1 MNNDENLLQRIR
13 GVIVGG
19 AIGDAMGMPT
29 ELWTQHMINQTF
41 ENGIQKL
48 IGSIHNPNLMAR
60 DMQAGEITDDT
71 INTLLII
78 DTITASKGDLNVDQ
92 YIQKLT
98 EWTEN
103 SELSAYVSG
112 PSTLKALEQIKQGV
126 PISETGRFGT
136 TNGASMKIAP
146 VGIIS
151 DYNDMNRLVENVYQ
165 ICLPTHNTGIA
176 IAGASAVAA
185 IISYVT
191 EGGDD
196 LDTIWDIAYEA
207 IDMGMRKGYDLP
219 GPSLK
224 YRIES
229 AKEIVENNN
238 LSGAKEKL
246 YDQIGTGVETVETIP
261 SVLAVVTMAA
271 GRPME
276 AAKISASLGGDTDTI
291 GAISAAICGGMNQQ
305 FDQTAVD
312 QIERVNNLYFN
323 DIAKEILYYSP
334 YYSK

>member
-1 MNNDENLLQRIR
+1 MSKATNLFQRIK
-13 GVIVGG
+13 GVIIGG

-29 ELWTQHMINQTF
+29 ELWTQHMINQKF
-41 ENGIQKL
+41 ENGVQKL
-48 IGSIHNPNLMAR
+48 IGSMNNPNLTAR

-78 DTITASKGDLNVDQ
+78 DTITTSKGNLNVDQ
-92 YIQKLT
+92 YIEKLT
-98 EWTEN
+98 EWNEN

-112 PSTLKALEQIKQGV
+112 PSTLKALEQIKKGV
-126 PISETGRFGT
+126 PIDETGRFGT

-151 DYNDMNRLVENVYQ
+151 DYKNMNQLIENVHQ

-191 EGGDD
+191 EGGND
-196 LDTIWDIAYEA
+196 LNTLWEIADETVDI
-207 IDMGMRKGYDLP
+207 GLRKGYDLP

-224 YRIES
+224 YRIDC
-229 AKEIVENNN
+229 AKQIVENNN
-238 LSGAKEKL
+238 LSEAQKKL
-246 YDQIGTGVETVETIP
+246 YNQIGTGVETIETIP
-261 SVLAVVTMAA
+261 SVLAVVTMAK

-276 AAKISASLGGDTDTI
+276 AARISASLGGDTDTI
-291 GAISAAICGGMNQQ
+291 GAISAAICGGMNQE
-305 FDQTAVD
+305 FDQLAVE
-312 QIERVNNLYFN
+312 QIEKVNNLDFN
-323 DIAKEILYYSP
+323 DIAEKILRYSP